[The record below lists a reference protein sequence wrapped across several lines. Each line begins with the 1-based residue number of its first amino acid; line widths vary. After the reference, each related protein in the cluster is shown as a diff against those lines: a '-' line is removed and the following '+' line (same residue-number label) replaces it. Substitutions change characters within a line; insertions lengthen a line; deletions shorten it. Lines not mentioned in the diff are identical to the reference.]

1 MSHLTGNVKWQVAN
15 SWNPLWYWQLPNEIT
30 VNSRGLRKTKH
41 KKNKKRNKIKTGQE
55 TKSFRYE
62 LYKYIIQSNS
72 QFTKATWTV
81 ENQNRAINANPN
93 LVKSRHHKFRGT
105 SLLSFVDF
113 PLLFLKLKSRVLT
126 NFGQT
131 LWFVLNCGCGWIR
144 TNLQKR
150 QHFLSD
156 AKQVNNFAGRLI
168 IASAQQ
174 QQHSRRR
181 KQRRVV
187 NYF

>member
-1 MSHLTGNVKWQVAN
+1 MTVPFDSLIMATCLTYPGMSSGKWRMHEIHFDTGNCQ
-15 SWNPLWYWQLPNEIT
+15 NEIT

-41 KKNKKRNKIKTGQE
+41 KKQENEKHKTKTGQE

-72 QFTKATWTV
+72 QFTKATWAV

-113 PLLFLKLKSRVLT
+113 PLLFLSLKSRVLT

-131 LWFVLNCGCGWIR
+131 LWFVLNCGCG
-144 TNLQKR
+144 
-150 QHFLSD
+150 
-156 AKQVNNFAGRLI
+156 
-168 IASAQQ
+168 
-174 QQHSRRR
+174 
-181 KQRRVV
+181 
-187 NYF
+187 